1 MLQVKIY
8 KIQIKLSLVFYEEAE
23 NPLKY
28 FFQNLN
34 PELRINIVIPLYKA
48 YFSVEMPR
56 LVNVL
61 FSK

>member
-48 YFSVEMPR
+48 YFSW
-56 LVNVL
+56 NAKACQ
-61 FSK
+61 FIIF

>member
-48 YFSVEMPR
+48 YFS
-56 LVNVL
+56 
-61 FSK
+61 